1 MHGRLWIMCCMFG
14 TLAGIA
20 QAESQDDHKT
30 VDQGWLV
37 KITTSCFRMSVPV
50 KWQEEQ
56 AICCAGLTKPKPNV
70 CQQAVQ
76 YLLVVCTTVEVR
88 NQGALSVLLLLLP
101 HQASDICVLHQCS
114 ERFNNAQICQGSIH
128 AKLMCSDRRRC
139 WCRLPLLESI

>member
-20 QAESQDDHKT
+20 QGESQADHRT

-37 KITTSCFRMSVPV
+37 KSTIPCFRMSVPV

-56 AICCAGLTKPKPNV
+56 AICCAGLTRPKPNV
-70 CQQAVQ
+70 FQQAVQ

-88 NQGALSVLLLLLP
+88 SQGKLFVVLLLP
-101 HQASDICVLHQCS
+101 
-114 ERFNNAQICQGSIH
+114 
-128 AKLMCSDRRRC
+128 
-139 WCRLPLLESI
+139 PLSF